1 MFRRFKMVYAV
12 SNCSVR
18 RKHVAERVGQLG
30 LFCLHSQ
37 EKEKKWRGNIFFFV
51 FCNVFFFCE
60 TAKSLVKD
68 VLQLK
73 EPLCVDAQN
82 NETAFDREI

>member
-1 MFRRFKMVYAV
+1 MVYAV

-37 EKEKKWRGNIFFFV
+37 EKEKNGKETFFFV

-73 EPLCVDAQN
+73 EPL
-82 NETAFDREI
+82 